1 MDKEKILEALNDALA
16 QEYACYIRYKT
27 HAAVITGPYAEPVS
41 ERLNEI
47 AEDEESHAEKLRDR
61 ITGLGGSPTMS
72 VQTADLIP
80 ATTFKEIIA
89 VNLEEEQKAIALY
102 QGILAMI
109 PREERLLY
117 EAIEHI
123 LEDEQE
129 HKEELER
136 LEER

>member
-1 MDKEKILEALNDALA
+1 MDKEKVLELLNDALA
-16 QEYACYIRYKT
+16 QEHACFIRYKT
-27 HAAVITGPYAEPVS
+27 HAAVITGPYAGPVS

-47 AEDEESHAEKLRDR
+47 AEDEESHAGELRDR

-80 ATTFKEIIA
+80 ATTLQEIIA
-89 VNLEEEQKAIALY
+89 VNLEEERKAIALY
-102 QGILAMI
+102 QEILNMI

-117 EAIEHI
+117 ETIEHI

-136 LEER
+136 LQER